1 MGGMHKGFGASS
13 SLYFSTRITGNGHS
27 PSGLTDEDIDHLRFQ
42 LAKTEEEIYTLRQ
55 ALFGKEK
62 YAAEIRRQLGLGP
75 LSSIKQNLSKGWQ
88 EVQTSTPYVTARD
101 GLSHAGQVTTAAL
114 STVGVAITKRFTE
127 MRYPSNNMSI
137 HLSIHPTTIH
147 IKRIRNPVSSVYNFY
162 ERVGKKKLK
171 VFFIIVFGEGIIKM
185 LVCNRLDMLS
195 PLIFLS
201 QLIEA

>member
-1 MGGMHKGFGASS
+1 MNREDFSGASS

-88 EVQTSTPYVTARD
+88 EVQTSTPYLSASATLEDIKDSTVYVTARD

-127 MRYPSNNMSI
+127 MRALPLPSAPRHNISVPSMRHSNTFKSFEEMVGNVKGKMTSSQSNNEDI
-137 HLSIHPTTIH
+137 GGFE
-147 IKRIRNPVSSVYNFY
+147 KRPSRQST
-162 ERVGKKKLK
+162 
-171 VFFIIVFGEGIIKM
+171 
-185 LVCNRLDMLS
+185 
-195 PLIFLS
+195 
-201 QLIEA
+201 

>member
-1 MGGMHKGFGASS
+1 KINCDFSGASS

-88 EVQTSTPYVTARD
+88 EVGCNNLTASTCCLLSRYLSASATLEDIKDSTVYVTARD

-127 MRYPSNNMSI
+127 M
-137 HLSIHPTTIH
+137 
-147 IKRIRNPVSSVYNFY
+147 SSVYNFY